1 MKNIYLKARRLI
13 LHKLLKI
20 NKKIKCLIPA
30 MFLILI
36 PISYF
41 VLNYKIEASITTSA
55 IVWENNSF
63 ILLPPKYINIVGNN
77 SQIILKYQDKYI
89 DTKIKKIEY
98 DTQISQFKIELY
110 SHPSM
115 LPNSTIKIELIYD
128 NIKL

>member
-1 MKNIYLKARRLI
+1 
-13 LHKLLKI
+13 
-20 NKKIKCLIPA
+20 